1 MASTPYRAYRLNRQR
16 LLLSCATL
24 AIAAAAMAP
33 QRAKAQAFLAT
44 PTTLAGTGTYDRA
57 TPGAETITIGT
68 TNATINWA
76 PSDVQGAGN
85 INLLPSGNTATYQ
98 GGAGL
103 ADFTVLNRIL
113 PTDATRTVEFNGSVL
128 SKLAGGA
135 TGGNVWFYSPGG
147 ILVGANATFDVGGL
161 LLSSLEVSNL
171 STTASGFSA
180 TFARAQANAGS
191 IKILP
196 GAQINAR
203 NSYIA
208 MVGPRIEQGGNVQVN
223 GSAAYAAAD
232 GVVMSLNQ
240 GYFDI
245 EVPLNQ
251 GTSDPNGIVHTG
263 TTGGSANATAA
274 DH

>member
-1 MASTPYRAYRLNRQR
+1 MASTQYRAYQLNRQR

-24 AIAAAAMAP
+24 AIAAAALAP

-44 PTTLAGTGTYDRA
+44 PTTMNGTVTYDRT
-57 TPGAETITIGT
+57 TPGIETITIGT
-68 TNATINWA
+68 TNATVNWA

-128 SKLAGGA
+128 SKLATGA

-147 ILVGANATFDVGGL
+147 ILIGSQASFDVGGL
-161 LLSSLEVSNL
+161 LLSSIDLPNGF
-171 STTASGFSA
+171 STNASGFSGSFSKTQA
-180 TFARAQANAGS
+180 TAGT
-191 IKILP
+191 IKVSS

-203 NSYIA
+203 NSYVALI
-208 MVGPRIEQGGNVQVN
+208 GPRI
-223 GSAAYAAAD
+223 
-232 GVVMSLNQ
+232 
-240 GYFDI
+240 
-245 EVPLNQ
+245 
-251 GTSDPNGIVHTG
+251 
-263 TTGGSANATAA
+263 
-274 DH
+274 